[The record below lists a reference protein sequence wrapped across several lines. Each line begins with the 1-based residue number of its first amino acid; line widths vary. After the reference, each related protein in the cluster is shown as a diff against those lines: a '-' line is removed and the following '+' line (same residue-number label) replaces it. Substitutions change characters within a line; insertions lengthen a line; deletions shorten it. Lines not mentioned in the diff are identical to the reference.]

1 MNLECVGLAGMFAR
15 PPFGMIFDVPGKWEI
30 FDYFS
35 SFFGRGK
42 GENKK
47 GRGGGQEKRVVAVCV
62 GRGIG
67 RWRRVREGGGSG

>member
-1 MNLECVGLAGMFAR
+1 VVAYFSHSMNLECVGLAE
-15 PPFGMIFDVPGKWEI
+15 IFVPGKWEI

-67 RWRRVREGGGSG
+67 RWLRAHEGGGSG